1 MQGLITVHNAAT
13 NARVTAYLDVTDDSP
28 LAEAFDVTAQ
38 AVAPDVQLNEVD
50 VALNGRR
57 VDPQATVGELGVHE
71 GAWISLVPIGYE
83 PIPTRPEPHRSPEAV
98 QLRFIS
104 GVGAGTVFDVADGT
118 VSISALLDPDE
129 SSMLTD
135 FMLTVDLESQVTLFP
150 HIQATQ
156 HKHKSKLGFRRKK
169 LNRSSDIFIDG
180 TEILEPT
187 VIEFS
192 QEIVLP
198 DCIVTITNETPKS
211 VPLDTVSEPGR
222 WLFARP
228 PKIRAV
234 IEEKKYRLP
243 GEPAKPEKPPLP
255 WPMAVLPLVFAIV
268 MVTLMDNPMFL
279 MFGLMTPLMLLS
291 MYWTNNRGRNKNY
304 KQKMAKWRESVARTW
319 DEAKDSVVREVHQ
332 SRIEYPDPTRV
343 LEMTTR
349 HTSMLWNRR
358 PSDETWLRVRIG
370 TGTVDSKI
378 SVDDPEKLEFERTHT
393 WQLEQFP
400 VTIPFA
406 ESGVVGFT
414 GEHDTVFPVAQYVLA
429 QISALHSTRDVQLY
443 LLSPRQTL
451 KSNQSHTA
459 AQHNQVDWHFAQW
472 LPHMSPRGGQETLRT
487 IAVTAE
493 QLALRISELTQIM
506 ESRQAELERHS
517 AQYWPGNNIVVVLEH
532 AHVVRQMP
540 GVIRLLKEGPKVGI
554 LFLCLDADERLLP
567 EECETVITATKGM
580 LSMESNVTD
589 DVVDIMPDL
598 VTGPWLEAVSM
609 AMAPLEDDTPDESAM
624 SIPDQSRLLDLLE
637 LTPAPSEIAQHWFTQ
652 PRSTS
657 CVIGESV
664 DGAFSLDI
672 VKDGPHGL
680 IGGTTGSGKS
690 ELLQSLVA
698 SLAVVN
704 APSSLNFVL
713 VDYKGGAAFKDCVNL
728 PHTVGMVTD
737 LDNHLVARALTSLGA
752 ELHYRETLLAQAG
765 AKDLEDYLD
774 YRQSN
779 SSLVEIPRLLIVIDE
794 FASLARELPDFVTG
808 LVNIAQRGRSLGI
821 HLILATQRP
830 GGVVSPE
837 IRANTNL
844 RIALRMTDAQ
854 ESEDVIDAQ
863 DAANISKS
871 TPGRAVVRLGSNSLV
886 PFQSARVGGRY
897 VTVES
902 EAVAPDVAPFL
913 RAVNFDAL
921 GAPKP
926 RRPKQAAAKGDVA
939 VTDLTMLVDAITEV
953 AKQEHYPAQ
962 RRPWLPALPTN
973 IRLSELAGSHPDGI
987 SIPFGVA
994 DYPHRQLQQTL
1005 EFVAAQMGNLFFI
1018 GTSRT
1023 GRSTALRTFAYSA
1036 STKYSPEAVQLHCI
1050 DAGNGG
1056 LAPLIALPHVGTVAN
1071 RTETEKVVR
1080 LITRLEATVKAR
1092 SAALAAEGYS
1102 TIDEYNLA
1110 HTTALSHIFVLL
1122 DSWDGFTVA
1131 FETYDSGTVLD
1142 RVQNLMREGISAGIH
1157 FLVTGDRTLLSGRLS
1172 LLSDNKLVLRMV
1184 DPTDYSFIGIPSRDV
1199 PEDIPDGRGW
1209 WAADTTEIQ
1218 LATIGGEMTGQQEA
1232 ELIRQTGQELKTRWA
1247 HLPASSRPFTV
1258 EELPHTISVDD
1269 INTKISAGQ
1278 LDQPA
1283 DSRHLLLGLGG
1294 ENNDGTY
1301 FDPNELPFLPIY
1313 GPMKSGK
1320 TTTLITLI
1328 NEGLRAGY
1336 RIIIAA
1342 PKTNALAKFANDAR
1356 IAKFWDDPS
1365 QLTEEAVLQYL
1376 SDADD
1381 QVHTLFVFDD
1391 CHLLKDIPAGGLLE
1405 RLLANMGNAK
1415 ATFITAGDVTDF
1427 PSGFGNWGSRV
1438 KTLRQGI
1445 LLRPEDIIHQDLIG
1459 IRLRRAD
1466 VRTEAP
1472 KGRGYINIA
1481 GAKAQVQIANSPIEP
1496 AQKPTFVPVGQEI

>member
-13 NARVTAYLDVTDDSP
+13 NARVTAYLDVAEDSP
-28 LAEAFDVTAQ
+28 LAEALEAAAP
-38 AVAPDVQLNEVD
+38 AVAPDVPLSEVD

-71 GAWISLVPIGYE
+71 GAWISVIPMGYE
-83 PIPTRPEPHRSPEAV
+83 PIITRPEPHRAADAV

-104 GVGAGTVFDVADGT
+104 GVGAGNVFDISDGT
-118 VSISALLDPDE
+118 VSISALLDPDQ
-129 SSMLTD
+129 STMLAD
-135 FMLTVDLESQVTLFP
+135 FMLTVDPDGQVMLFP

-156 HKHKSKLGFRRKK
+156 DRQKGKFGFQRKN
-169 LNRSSDIFIDG
+169 LRRSSDIFIEG
-180 TEILEPT
+180 QEVLEPVT
-187 VIEFS
+187 VEFG

-198 DCIVTITNETPKS
+198 DCIVSITKETPKS
-211 VPLDTVSEPGR
+211 VPLDTVTEPGR

-234 IEEKKYRLP
+234 IEEKNFRLP

-268 MVTLMDNPMFL
+268 MVTIMDNPMFL

-304 KQKMAKWRESVARTW
+304 KQKMVKWRESVERTW
-319 DEAKDSVVREVHQ
+319 DEAKEAVVREVDQ

-393 WQLEQFP
+393 WQLDQFP
-400 VTIPFA
+400 VTIPVA

-414 GEHDTVFPVAQYVLA
+414 GEQDTIFPVAQYVLA
-429 QISALHSTRDVQLY
+429 QISALHSTRDLQLY
-443 LLSPRQTL
+443 LLSPRQTG
-451 KSNQSHTA
+451 KGEHAPAS
-459 AQHNQVDWHFAQW
+459 AQRHINWHFAQW
-472 LPHMSPRGGQETLRT
+472 LPHMAPRAGQDTLRT

-506 ESRQAELERHS
+506 EARQAELERHS
-517 AQYWPGNNIVVVLEH
+517 AQFWHGHTIVVVLEH
-532 AHVVRQMP
+532 AHVIRQMP
-540 GVIRLLKEGPKVGI
+540 GVIRLLSEGPKVGI

-567 EECETVITATKGM
+567 EECETIVTAARGM
-580 LSMESNVTD
+580 LAMESNVTD
-589 DVVDIMPDL
+589 DVNEIMPDL

-609 AMAPLEDDTPDESAM
+609 AMAPLEDDTPDEAGM
-624 SIPDQSRLLDLLE
+624 SIPDQSRLLDLLD
-637 LTPAPSEIAQHWFTQ
+637 LTPAPSEIAQRWLAQ
-652 PRSTS
+652 PRSTT
-657 CVIGESV
+657 CLIGESV

-698 SLAVVN
+698 SLAVEN

-713 VDYKGGAAFKDCVNL
+713 VDYKGGAAFEDCVHL

-765 AKDLEDYLD
+765 AKDLEDYLE
-774 YRQSN
+774 YRQTN
-779 SSLVEIPRLLIVIDE
+779 PSLVEIPRLLIVIDE

-854 ESEDVIDAQ
+854 ESEDVIDAA
-863 DAANISKS
+863 DAANIAKS

-897 VTVES
+897 VTAES
-902 EAVAPDVAPFL
+902 EAAMQDVSPFL
-913 RAVNFDAL
+913 RTVSFDAL

-926 RRPKQAAAKGDVA
+926 RRSKQAAAKGDVA
-939 VTDLTMLVDAITEV
+939 VTDLTVLVESITEV
-953 AKQEHYPAQ
+953 AKQHQYPEQ
-962 RRPWLPALPTN
+962 RRPWLPALPTQ
-973 IRLSELAGSHPDGI
+973 IRLSELAPTSTEGI
-987 SIPFGVA
+987 TIPFGIA
-994 DYPHRQLQQTL
+994 DYPHQQLQQTL
-1005 EFVAAQMGNLFFI
+1005 EFVAAQMGNLFI
-1018 GTSRT
+1018 VGTSRT

-1036 STKYSPEAVQLHCI
+1036 ATHYSPEHVHVHCI

-1056 LAPLIALPHVGTVAN
+1056 LAPLMALPHVGTVAN

-1080 LITRLEATVKAR
+1080 LVTRLEATVKAR
-1092 SAALAAEGYS
+1092 TAALAAEGYS
-1102 TIDEYNLA
+1102 TIEEYNRA
-1110 HTTALSHIFVLL
+1110 HTTPLPHIFVLL

-1142 RVQNLMREGISAGIH
+1142 RIQNLMREGVSAGIH

-1184 DPTDYSFIGIPSRDV
+1184 DPTDYSFIGIPSREV

-1209 WAADTTEIQ
+1209 WAADTTEVQ

-1232 ELIRQTGQELKTRWA
+1232 DLIRQTGQQLKTRWA
-1247 HLPASSRPFTV
+1247 QLPTGARPFTV
-1258 EELPHTISVDD
+1258 EELPPSVSVDH
-1269 INTKISAGQ
+1269 IRTKISDGQ
-1278 LDQPA
+1278 LEQPV
-1283 DSRHLLLGLGG
+1283 DSGQLLLGLGG
-1294 ENNDGTY
+1294 EDNAGMY
-1301 FDPNELPFLPIY
+1301 FDPNDLPFLPIY

-1320 TTTLITLI
+1320 TTTLMTLI

-1336 RIIIAA
+1336 RIVIAA
-1342 PKTNALAKFANDAR
+1342 PKNNALAEFANDAR
-1356 IAKFWDDPS
+1356 IAQFWNDPS
-1365 QLTEEAVLQYL
+1365 QLTEEAILHYL
-1376 SDADD
+1376 SDAQD
-1381 QVHTLFVFDD
+1381 QAHTLFVFDD
-1391 CHLLKDIPAGGLLE
+1391 CHLLKEIPAGGLLE
-1405 RLLANMGNAK
+1405 RLLTNMGDAK

-1466 VRTEAP
+1466 VKSEVPT
-1472 KGRGYINIA
+1472 GRGYLHIA
-1481 GAKAQVQIANSPIEP
+1481 GIKAQVQIAQSTIELAEKP
-1496 AQKPTFVPVGQEI
+1496 SYAQVGH